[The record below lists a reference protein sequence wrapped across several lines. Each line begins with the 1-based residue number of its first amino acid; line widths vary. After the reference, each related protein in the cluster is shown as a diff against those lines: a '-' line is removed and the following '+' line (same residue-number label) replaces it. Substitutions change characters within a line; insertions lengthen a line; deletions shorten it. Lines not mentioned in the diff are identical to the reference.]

1 MRLLTAT
8 RRKTNSPGRR
18 KTSEDVT
25 CIISSKDLYMHI
37 SFLSIKFEACHVS
50 TIYSGFLCLKK
61 GFFSLEYHWKHYAKV
76 RV

>member
-25 CIISSKDLYMHI
+25 CIISSKEFVH
-37 SFLSIKFEACHVS
+37 AN
-50 TIYSGFLCLKK
+50 
-61 GFFSLEYHWKHYAKV
+61 FFSFYKI
-76 RV
+76 